1 MDAFSRISRPS
12 QAADHATES
21 SGRDRPEIEKL
32 PGETLDTLFDGRLLL
47 AQRRSGYRFSIDAL
61 LLAQFASVQR
71 TDRIVD
77 LGSGNGVIAFAL
89 AYLHPSATITG
100 IELQAAMVERAR
112 RSVCWNGFDGRLEMR
127 RGDVRRADELPD
139 AGSFDVAV
147 CNPPYRRAA
156 SGRISAGSERQI
168 ARHELNG
175 GLDDFLSAAA
185 RLVRSKGRAALIHL
199 APRAADVLGAM
210 RRVGLEPKRLRLVHS
225 FADSEASL
233 LLVEGVKGGRA
244 GLAVHRP
251 LILYRSKQIY
261 SAEAAAI
268 IGGGRE

>member
-1 MDAFSRISRPS
+1 MDTFSRISRPS
-12 QAADHATES
+12 EAADRATQAS
-21 SGRDRPEIEKL
+21 ARNRPEIEKL

-61 LLAQFASVQR
+61 LLAHFVSVQR
-71 TDRIVD
+71 GGRIVD
-77 LGSGNGVIAFAL
+77 LGSGNGVIALAL
-89 AYLHPSATITG
+89 AYLHPSAKIIG
-100 IELQAAMVERAR
+100 VELQAAMVERAQ
-112 RSVCWNGFDGRLEMR
+112 RSLRWNGFDRRVEMR
-127 RGDVRRADELPD
+127 RGDVRHAGEMPN

-147 CNPPYRRAA
+147 CNPPYRGAA
-156 SGRISAGSERQI
+156 SGRISAGDERGI

-175 GLDDFLSAAA
+175 DLTDFLKAAA
-185 RLVRSKGRAALIHL
+185 RLLRHHGRAALIHL
-199 APRAADVLGAM
+199 APRTADVLGAM
-210 RRVGLEPKRLRLVHS
+210 RRVGLEPKRLRMVHS
-225 FADSEASL
+225 FAESEASL

-268 IGGGRE
+268 IAGD

>member
-12 QAADHATES
+12 RAADHATQAAA
-21 SGRDRPEIEKL
+21 RNRPEIEKL
-32 PGETLDTLFDGRLLL
+32 PGETLDTLFDGRLVL

-61 LLAQFASVQR
+61 LLAHFVSVQR

-77 LGSGNGVIAFAL
+77 LGSGNGVIALAL
-89 AYLHPSATITG
+89 AYLHPAATLTG
-100 IELQAAMVERAR
+100 VELQAAMVERAG
-112 RSVCWNGFDGRLEMR
+112 RSLRWNGLDGRVEMR
-127 RGDVRRADELPD
+127 RGDVRRGDELPE
-139 AGSFDVAV
+139 AASFDVAV
-147 CNPPYRRAA
+147 CNPPYRGAA
-156 SGRISAGSERQI
+156 SGRLSAGDERQI
-168 ARHELNG
+168 ARHELHG
-175 GLDDFLSAAA
+175 DLDDFLSAAA
-185 RLVRSKGRAALIHL
+185 RLVRNKGRAALIHL

-210 RRVGLEPKRLRLVHS
+210 RRVGLEPKRLRWVHS

-251 LILYRSKQIY
+251 LVLYRAKQIY

-268 IGGGRE
+268 IAGGPE